1 MRLNFKSGGLRC
13 AASLFRPTDM
23 PGVLAPCVVM
33 AHGFTGTRD
42 QLTCYA
48 EAFARAGLAVLTFDY
63 RHFGESEGSPR
74 QIVDI
79 GKQME
84 DWRSAIAMAPYRWT
98 ASTRSGS
105 HSGGVPCP
113 AVT

>member
-1 MRLNFKSGGLRC
+1 MSLGAREPGMRLNFESGGLRC
-13 AASLFRPTDM
+13 AASHFRPTDM
-23 PGVLAPCVVM
+23 PGVRAQCVVM
-33 AHGFTGTRD
+33 AHGFTGARD

-48 EAFARAGLAVLTFDY
+48 ETFARAGLAALTFDY

-84 DWRSAIAMAPYRWT
+84 DWRSAIAMAHTLDR
-98 ASTRSGS
+98 A
-105 HSGGVPCP
+105 
-113 AVT
+113 